1 MTGRVR
7 RRSCAPPSLRDFVA
21 VAQASPAGGPAH
33 LLLSEISSAG
43 APASPV
49 GGPAHLLFSGISSAV
64 VPASPACGPARLLL
78 SGISSAV
85 ASTSPVG
92 GPAHLLLSEI
102 SSLALRHLPPPA
114 AGRCKPEKENQ
125 RSSELDADFL
135 FSVCGEK
142 EIRTPDTLLEYTRF
156 PGVPLKPL
164 EHLSRTAL

>member
-7 RRSCAPPSLRDFVA
+7 RR
-21 VAQASPAGGPAH
+21 PAH
-33 LLLSEISSAG
+33 LLLSEISSVV

-49 GGPAHLLFSGISSAV
+49 GGPRTSFSPGF
-64 VPASPACGPARLLL
+64 R
-78 SGISSAV
+78 
-85 ASTSPVG
+85 
-92 GPAHLLLSEI
+92 
-102 SSLALRHLPPPA
+102 SLALRHLPPPA
-114 AGRCKPEKENQ
+114 AGRSKPEKENQ

>member
-1 MTGRVR
+1 MPGSLATVGDLTSRHQMIGRVR
-7 RRSCAPPSLRDFVA
+7 RRSRAPPSLRDFVA

-49 GGPAHLLFSGISSAV
+49 GGPAHLLLSGISFAV
-64 VPASPACGPARLLL
+64 VPASPVGGPACLLL

-85 ASTSPVG
+85 
-92 GPAHLLLSEI
+92 
-102 SSLALRHLPPPA
+102 ALRHLPPPA

-135 FSVCGEK
+135 FPVCGEK

>member
-7 RRSCAPPSLRDFVA
+7 RLACAPPSLGDFV
-21 VAQASPAGGPAH
+21 
-33 LLLSEISSAG
+33 AG

-49 GGPAHLLFSGISSAV
+49 GGLDAPPCLGDFVRWRSGISRRLALRTSF
-64 VPASPACGPARLLL
+64 SPRFR
-78 SGISSAV
+78 
-85 ASTSPVG
+85 
-92 GPAHLLLSEI
+92 
-102 SSLALRHLPPPA
+102 SLALRHLPPPA
-114 AGRCKPEKENQ
+114 AGRCKSEKENQ

-135 FSVCGEK
+135 FPVCGEK